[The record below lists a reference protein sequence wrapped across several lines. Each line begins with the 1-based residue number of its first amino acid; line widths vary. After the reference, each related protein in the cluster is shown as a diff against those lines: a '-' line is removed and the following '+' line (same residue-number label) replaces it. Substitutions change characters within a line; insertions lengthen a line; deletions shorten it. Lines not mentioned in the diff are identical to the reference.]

1 MSRVR
6 RIYAEK
12 RPGYDVA
19 ARQLC
24 QELREALGTDAI
36 ARVRLF
42 QRYDVE
48 GLSDAA
54 FESARGII
62 FSEPN
67 ADVLYD
73 ENLPQMDAHLLAV
86 EYLPGQYDQRADSA
100 AQCLQLLSPDQAR
113 PKVVCAKVYAIEGE
127 GVTREMMDAIAHH
140 VINPVE
146 ARRASMEKPETLEM
160 QADAPA
166 DVAIVEG
173 FTRMDDK
180 VLSDMVARMG
190 MAMSAE
196 DLCFCRDY
204 FCDTEKRD
212 PSVTELRAIEQEPET
227 RAVNDEFPFFI
238 TDRILAGREDFL
250 RAARIGRD
258 AYPLADGRHT
268 RNPEF
273 HTRKYPEHTMLR
285 KKLNPHTEVIR
296 MPRRRILKIV
306 EQRIQLQFRIRSALV
321 VADSQMIGP
330 DSFHC
335 NNSPRLQY
343 LNYLATMFTTRFG
356 TQITFTTFLPSSCF

>member
-24 QELREALGTDAI
+24 QELREALGTEAI
-36 ARVRLF
+36 SHVRIF

-67 ADVLYD
+67 ADTLYD
-73 ENLPQMDAHLLAV
+73 ETLPQLDAQLLAV

-100 AQCLQLLSPDQAR
+100 AQCLQLLSPEQAK
-113 PKVVCAKVYAIEGE
+113 PKVACAKVYAIEGD
-127 GVTREMMDAIAHH
+127 GVTGEMMEAVAHH

-160 QADAPA
+160 RADVPA
-166 DVAIVEG
+166 DVAVVEG
-173 FTRMDDK
+173 FTQMSDK
-180 VLSDMVARMG
+180 ALGEMVARMG

-204 FCDTEKRD
+204 FRDTEKRD
-212 PSVTELRAIEQEPET
+212 PSVTELRAIDT
-227 RAVNDEFPFFI
+227 YWSDHC
-238 TDRILAGREDFL
+238 
-250 RAARIGRD
+250 
-258 AYPLADGRHT
+258 RH
-268 RNPEF
+268 
-273 HTRKYPEHTMLR
+273 
-285 KKLNPHTEVIR
+285 
-296 MPRRRILKIV
+296 
-306 EQRIQLQFRIRSALV
+306 
-321 VADSQMIGP
+321 
-330 DSFHC
+330 
-335 NNSPRLQY
+335 
-343 LNYLATMFTTRFG
+343 
-356 TQITFTTFLPSSCF
+356 TTFLTAIDEITFDDGRFAAPVKAAYELYVETRTNRWFVEKPLV